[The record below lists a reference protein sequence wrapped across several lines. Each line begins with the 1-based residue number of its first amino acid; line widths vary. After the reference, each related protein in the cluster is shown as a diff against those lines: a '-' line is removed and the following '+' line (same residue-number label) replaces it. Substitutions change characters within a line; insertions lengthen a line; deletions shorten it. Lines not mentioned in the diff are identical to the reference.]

1 MTQYPW
7 LAGIERILDRNRRRR
22 RSHGDLRVA
31 AAELLETKVLL
42 TANTLGLIQGIAF
55 DDVSGNGLSVDDPML
70 NAASVQLY
78 RDGGNLLFDDGNVD
92 DTLIGSMTTGPAGT
106 FAFSD
111 LTADRYFVRQQSL
124 VGYLQPVGENV
135 ITVDISAVQALG
147 TSGIL
152 IDDFSLPADPGQ
164 KLSSTVANVPISS
177 FLPIAAAIG
186 GERDMVLTATA
197 GSITLEANGAA
208 FPGFLNYNA
217 NFGATGRSRVVWDGA
232 DNNATTLSPSG
243 LASKDLTALGET
255 GFQFSIGSNQAVTLT
270 LIVHT
275 GPANSSTATLN
286 LVATDVDSVFV
297 PYATFVTTTGTG
309 ANFSNVGAIELLTEA
324 PTAGTA
330 TVIDGVQ
337 GQSPTRFTANF
348 TNFLPITLG
357 NLVFNDANNNGQ
369 FDSSTEDGIND
380 VGLTLFEDTNGNNT
394 FDSSTDLQLAT
405 TTTAGGG
412 LYEFTNLRA
421 GTYLVR
427 IDASNFDVGGV
438 LEGFQSS
445 TGVPNDPDLVS
456 ANDDDNGEAL
466 GDAIVSLA
474 ITLANGQEPI
484 NDGDSDANSNQSLDF
499 GLFSS
504 VDIVVT
510 KTDNANPV
518 IAGSGVGNL
527 VYTLTTTNLSLSLAT
542 DVTIND
548 QGVIAANLPTG
559 VTFVSAVGSD
569 GSTFNT
575 TSGVW
580 TIGALPPGDSRTLV
594 LTLTVD
600 ASAADSLV
608 ITNTAML
615 ATVNEIEVDAVQGN
629 DIATKTTNVDRSVD
643 ILVTKT
649 GNENPV
655 IAGSSVGNLVYT
667 VTATNAGFS
676 NASGVT
682 MSDFDLQAANLPAG
696 VTFVSAVGSS
706 GSTYDSAT
714 GIWTIGNLAAGASVT
729 LTATLTVVASA
740 ADTLI
745 VNNTASLLNVN
756 ETDSNLLNNRASV
769 STNVDRQVDI
779 AVTKAAA
786 PMTVTAGSGVGN
798 LIFTV
803 SAQNNGPSDASGV
816 TIRDID
822 VLAGNLPA
830 GVTLVS
836 AIGSANTTFNTT
848 TGIWT
853 IGNLASN
860 ASAVLT
866 VTLTAGASAADSGVV
881 ANTASLEAVNESDS
895 VGNNNSQQVSVAVRR
910 DVDIAVTKSA
920 NSNPVVA
927 GSGVGNLVYVVTA
940 RNTGPSNATGV
951 SLLDAGVLAAALPAG
966 VTFVSAV
973 GSGGTSFNTT
983 TGVWNVGNLATTES
997 ATLTVTLTV
1006 GAAATNGLVINNTA
1020 TLTTLNENELDLTNN
1035 SQTIS
1040 TTVSRQVDIQVTKSA
1055 APATVIAGSSVGNL
1069 VYTVTATNAGFSNAS
1084 GVTMS
1089 DFDLQAANLPAGV
1102 TFVSAVGS
1110 SGSTYDSATG
1120 IWTIGNLA
1128 AGASVTLTATLT
1140 VVASAADT
1148 LIVNNTASLL
1158 NVNETDSNLLNNR
1171 ASVSTNVDRQV
1182 DIAVTKAA
1190 APMTVTA
1197 GSGVGNLIFTIT
1209 TRNIGP
1215 SQASGV
1221 TVRDNALLASN
1232 LPSYVTLVSAIGDGG
1247 STYDSATGIWTIG
1260 NLAASVTR
1268 TLTVTV
1274 TVGANAAP
1282 QTFNNVVNV
1291 AHVNEIDSNQ
1301 SNNTAA
1307 ATTVFRRS
1315 VDIQVTKTA
1324 TPGPVIAG
1332 SGVGNLVYVVTARNT
1347 GPSNATGVVVAEF
1360 SILAANLPAG
1370 VTFVSAT
1377 GSSGSTFNAL
1387 TGFWTIGN
1395 MVRNASETLTVTLS
1409 VGASASDTLTIA
1421 NKAELLAVTET
1432 DSNPQNNWQTVITEV
1447 DRRVD
1452 IVVTKTAAPAIVV
1465 AGSGIGNLVYTV
1477 NARNAG
1483 SSDATGVTIADLGV
1497 LAASLPSGVSFI
1509 SAVSSEGAEFNNST
1523 GIWSIG
1529 RLAAGASRTLLIT
1542 LTVGSTVL
1550 DGLTIINT
1558 ATVATVTETET
1569 NIRNNTASVSTTVL
1583 GHIDLVVVKTGTPN
1597 PVMSPGLLTYTV
1609 RVTNVGTARATGV
1622 VLTDNL
1628 GPGMTFLSGTSTQG
1642 VVTYA
1647 DGIVTT
1653 TIGTINS
1660 GATVTLTLDA
1670 RVNVALAGTLVNTAS
1685 AMADQT
1691 DPNLLDNTST
1701 IETQALLSPVS
1712 VSGVVFQDLNSNG
1725 LKNSGERPLPN
1736 VPIVLFG
1743 IDVNGAVVNLPSL
1756 TDLNG
1761 AYSFVD
1767 LEPGDYSVYEI
1778 QPTAL
1783 LDGKEIAGTGAF
1795 CTVAKNAFLNLSLNP
1810 GVNATGFNF
1819 TEGPEDTSLRPF
1831 FASSQNVRQTQIVAL
1846 PALGSGS
1853 LSGMVAIDSNRNSVL
1868 DNGDIGLPGVIVTLA
1883 GNDAG
1888 GTPLLIHQSTDSL
1901 GRYAF
1906 VDLPNGQYSIREVQ
1920 PKGKI
1925 DGPEQ
1930 VGTILPDQVLDDVF
1944 SAIALAH
1951 GAAGTGFNFLELPAI
1966 AGMTAAISPTWLT
1979 PSTFNVGLR
1988 PTFSWTPFTAAARY
2002 DVSILQI
2009 AGNKGEVYRNRNVS
2023 GTSLT
2028 IPTDLDLGAHR
2039 VWVRSVN
2046 AAGVSGRW
2054 SQPLSFSVDKLV
2066 NALAGTSVSMN
2077 ARSTLDWADIPQA
2090 TSYDMRLINV
2100 ETGSVLANVGSL
2112 PSSQS
2117 SGLATLLPGK
2127 YRYFVRGNT
2136 ASGSGQWS
2144 DGYDYTILSNPTL
2157 KTVTSTDT
2165 ATPTLHWN
2173 PVKGAATYE
2182 VYLTD
2187 LSAVGGAK
2195 RITSVN
2201 KTNGTSLPVPT
2212 SLGLGHYRYT
2222 VRAIDAHGQMTSWSS
2237 PGDFK
2242 VETIGRITSPTGPV
2256 NTAFP
2261 TITWKQIA
2269 GAVRYDI
2276 WIADKLGNVCVRDR
2290 NVTGTSYTSAK
2301 AFLNGEYRAWVMAI
2315 GTTSSGKW
2323 SQAADFMVKV
2333 VARPTLTLLGA
2344 TGSSTPTL
2352 KWTASSGA
2360 VRYELRV
2367 DKVGRS
2373 STVIHETNLATNAY
2387 KSPTPLR
2394 SDLYRAWVRAF
2405 DSTGLASVWSD
2416 ALDFSVV

>member
-756 ETDSNLLNNRASV
+756 ETDSNLLNNRAS
-769 STNVDRQVDI
+769 
-779 AVTKAAA
+779 
-786 PMTVTAGSGVGN
+786 
-798 LIFTV
+798 
-803 SAQNNGPSDASGV
+803 
-816 TIRDID
+816 
-822 VLAGNLPA
+822 
-830 GVTLVS
+830 
-836 AIGSANTTFNTT
+836 AN
-848 TGIWT
+848 
-853 IGNLASN
+853 
-860 ASAVLT
+860 
-866 VTLTAGASAADSGVV
+866 
-881 ANTASLEAVNESDS
+881 
-895 VGNNNSQQVSVAVRR
+895 
-910 DVDIAVTKSA
+910 
-920 NSNPVVA
+920 
-927 GSGVGNLVYVVTA
+927 
-940 RNTGPSNATGV
+940 
-951 SLLDAGVLAAALPAG
+951 
-966 VTFVSAV
+966 
-973 GSGGTSFNTT
+973 
-983 TGVWNVGNLATTES
+983 
-997 ATLTVTLTV
+997 
-1006 GAAATNGLVINNTA
+1006 
-1020 TLTTLNENELDLTNN
+1020 
-1035 SQTIS
+1035 
-1040 TTVSRQVDIQVTKSA
+1040 
-1055 APATVIAGSSVGNL
+1055 
-1069 VYTVTATNAGFSNAS
+1069 
-1084 GVTMS
+1084 
-1089 DFDLQAANLPAGV
+1089 
-1102 TFVSAVGS
+1102 
-1110 SGSTYDSATG
+1110 
-1120 IWTIGNLA
+1120 
-1128 AGASVTLTATLT
+1128 
-1140 VVASAADT
+1140 
-1148 LIVNNTASLL
+1148 
-1158 NVNETDSNLLNNR
+1158 
-1171 ASVSTNVDRQV
+1171 TNVDRQV

-2144 DGYDYTILSNPTL
+2144 DGYDYTILSIPTL